1 MHVTRR
7 EKVSNEAD
15 FYGAMDGATKF
26 VKGDAIAGII
36 IVIINLLVGMIIGVV
51 QMGLPFGEAAV
62 LFSQLTVG
70 DGIVSQIPALLISTA
85 TGIVVTRA
93 ASEGNLGADI
103 TKQLLG
109 QPKLLYVAAATI
121 LLTWISNTHK
131 QYADNS
137 SSSCTWN
144 RGVYHVT

>member
-1 MHVTRR
+1 
-7 EKVSNEAD
+7 
-15 FYGAMDGATKF
+15 
-26 VKGDAIAGII
+26 
-36 IVIINLLVGMIIGVV
+36 
-51 QMGLPFGEAAV
+51 MGLPFGEAAI

-103 TKQLLG
+103 TKQFFG

-121 LLTWISNTHK
+121 LLL
-131 QYADNS
+131 
-137 SSSCTWN
+137 
-144 RGVYHVT
+144 GLVTPINDMLHFRLQLHLQQGHL